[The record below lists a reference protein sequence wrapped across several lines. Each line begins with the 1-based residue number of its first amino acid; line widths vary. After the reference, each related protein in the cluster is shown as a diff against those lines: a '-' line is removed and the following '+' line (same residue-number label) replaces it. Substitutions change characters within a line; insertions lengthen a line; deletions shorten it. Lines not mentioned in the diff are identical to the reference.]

1 MADSAQTQK
10 ELEAQRQ
17 KELDELF
24 AEAIKQPKVPVG
36 KKYLTVISLAAILT
50 TLNAMQIC
58 QLIFPVDLLYR
69 HSFAG

>member
-36 KKYLTVISLAAILT
+36 ENYLTFLT
-50 TLNAMQIC
+50 LLSYPPLPIVTILNAI
-58 QLIFPVDLLYR
+58 R
-69 HSFAG
+69 FAS